1 MVVDLGVHEMSDA
14 FVQISFGR
22 SPKYVAPS
30 SRLVLPLA
38 SRDLLPEGHKFQLT
52 EALSKTREK
61 EALNKT
67 RDQDVALQT
76 ENHRGCELSHEPRS
90 TTSRTRST
98 ALFAAASSSA
108 ILFQLLSVSR
118 AVLSVSWPSAL

>member
-1 MVVDLGVHEMSDA
+1 MIQDLSLICESA
-14 FVQISFGR
+14 
-22 SPKYVAPS
+22 
-30 SRLVLPLA
+30 RLRFLA
-38 SRDLLPEGHKFQLT
+38 NNRVNVELLVFNPFRQQMHKFQLT